1 MSGIKLQNDS
11 SDTLDQVR
19 LQLDQLG
26 RFIENVLVARTDSSG
41 STGYRALLK
50 SIEAKIDLIEDSILC
65 DSTAA
70 SAANYSHPS
79 ADVGPPELTNEL
91 SSEVKLTSEFPCGS
105 AMPHEPAVLNSLL
118 DAMSTPIY
126 VRTHDRR
133 LVVANKAFCDLHG
146 LSRSEII
153 GRVSDSLLANEEGRG
168 LLDIDLN
175 ADSIKP
181 GTHVRR
187 DILLPAGKLK
197 SFSIAETASHSS
209 DLKKLCGTSG
219 NQPLY
224 VGTAYDLSKENHLQ
238 SQIDRLTGIFD
249 HVGDGILVLNDEGRI
264 HDSNL
269 QFSEIVNQPASE
281 LAGRELVQALGPE
294 FEILRLH
301 LAEVVDGG
309 QWSGSLLLTLAGR
322 ARWLW
327 VSMSAIEVADV
338 HDEGRVVALFSDVTA
353 LKGTQHRLKH
363 QSRHDHLT
371 GLPNRRFFRQ
381 IVCERIRDA
390 QENEVTFAICYLDL
404 DDFKRVNDTV
414 GHDAGD
420 QLLRAVTHRLKSS
433 LRSNDFIAR
442 FGGDEFAVLLWDID
456 TNQLGLE
463 VSCGRIVRSICEPF
477 SLGNEQ
483 VTIGASI
490 GATIFPEHAEK
501 PDLLMQYADIAMY
514 EAKSAGKNQLR
525 VFSPAMQTQVDLRHR
540 MQNSLRR
547 AVAER
552 EFSLVYQPKLRVATG
567 EPSGCEALARWT
579 QPDGTSVSPE
589 RFIEIAEQNG
599 QILELGKT
607 LFEMAARQCC
617 EWVERGLNPLPLALN
632 VSQRQLR
639 HRAFVPQLVAI
650 LEETGAKAEWFELEV
665 AENDVVDNIYHAI
678 ETIRQLHEMGFR
690 VAMDDF
696 GTGYSSLV
704 YLKSFPIDTL
714 KIDISFIREVAVDSR
729 SEAIA
734 RSIISLGHGLGMA
747 TAAEGVETAEQLKWL
762 QQNGCEVYQGFY
774 SSRPLDAESYERWL
788 RDASANVNASS
799 PNMAS
804 ITKPLT

>member
-1 MSGIKLQNDS
+1 MPGIKIQNDS
-11 SDTLDQVR
+11 SATLDQVR

-26 RFIENVLVARTDSSG
+26 RFIENVLVARTESSG

-50 SIEAKIDLIEDSILC
+50 SIEAKIDLIEDSIAC
-65 DSTAA
+65 DAPTSSTPTISRELTAERAKA
-70 SAANYSHPS
+70 SEPSSNPEPS
-79 ADVGPPELTNEL
+79 ASPAI
-91 SSEVKLTSEFPCGS
+91 LTSLIDETS
-105 AMPHEPAVLNSLL
+105 N
-118 DAMSTPIY
+118 PIY

-133 LVVANKAFCDLHG
+133 LVMVNKAFCELHG
-146 LSRSEII
+146 LSRSETI
-153 GRVSDSLLANEEGRG
+153 GQVTDSLLANAEGRG
-168 LLDIDLN
+168 LLDVDLQ
-175 ADSIKP
+175 ADAVKS
-181 GTHVRR
+181 GAQVRR
-187 DILLPAGKLK
+187 DILLPDGQLK
-197 SFSIAETASHSS
+197 TFAVAESASQSS
-209 DLKKLCGTSG
+209 ELRQLCDVTGS
-219 NQPLY
+219 QPLY
-224 VGTAYDLSKENHLQ
+224 VGTAHDLSKENHLQ
-238 SQIDRLTGIFD
+238 SRLDKLTGIFD
-249 HVGDGILVLNDEGRI
+249 HVGDGILVLTDDGRI
-264 HDSNL
+264 HESNL

-322 ARWLW
+322 SRWLW
-327 VSMSAIEVADV
+327 VSMSAIETTDAL
-338 HDEGRVVALFSDVTA
+338 DEGRVVALFSDVTA

-390 QENEVTFAICYLDL
+390 QENDVTFAICFLDL

-433 LRSNDFIAR
+433 LRGNDFIAR

-456 TNQLGLE
+456 PNQLGLE
-463 VSCGRIVRSICEPF
+463 VSCGRIVKSICEPF
-477 SLGNEQ
+477 MVGNEQ
-483 VTIGASI
+483 VTIGASV
-490 GATIFPEHAEK
+490 GATIFPDHAEK

-514 EAKSAGKNQLR
+514 EAKSAGKNQMR
-525 VFSPAMQTQVDLRHR
+525 IFSPAMQTQVDLRHR

-567 EPSGCEALARWT
+567 EPYGCEALARWT
-579 QPDGTSVSPE
+579 QPDGTTVSPE
-589 RFIEIAEQNG
+589 RFIDIAEQNG
-599 QILELGKT
+599 QILELGRT

-617 EWVERGLNPLPLALN
+617 EWVERGLNPLPMALN

-650 LEETGAKAEWFELEV
+650 LEETGAKAEWFELEI

-678 ETIRQLHEMGFR
+678 ETINQLHEMGFR

-714 KIDISFIREVAVDSR
+714 KIDISFIREVAMDSR

-734 RSIISLGHGLGMA
+734 RTIISLGQGLGLS
-747 TAAEGVETAEQLKWL
+747 TAAEGVETVEQLKWL
-762 QQNGCEVYQGFY
+762 QENDCEIYQGFY
-774 SSRPLDAESYERWL
+774 SSHPLAADAYERWL
-788 RDASANVNASS
+788 RDASANVNDNS

-804 ITKPLT
+804 STKPLT